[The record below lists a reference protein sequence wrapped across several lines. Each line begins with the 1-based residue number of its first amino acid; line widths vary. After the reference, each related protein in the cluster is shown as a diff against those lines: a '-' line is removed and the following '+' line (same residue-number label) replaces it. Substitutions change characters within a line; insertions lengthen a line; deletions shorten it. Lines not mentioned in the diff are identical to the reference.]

1 MKTTIV
7 TTTINVPTF
16 LKGYQANAEKF
27 GHDVNYI
34 VAGDLKSD
42 PRTQSWCDNN
52 ITNCQFLSAKTQDD
66 YLSRFPGLLRELP
79 YNTPGRRNVAMLL
92 AYEQGADVVI
102 TLDDDNLATE
112 YDAIGDHSV
121 VGKNSI
127 QWLHGS
133 STGWLNVCDLLQ
145 EKNNT
150 EFYHRGFAPG
160 MRWKPNT
167 IYKYTADAKV
177 VVNAGLWTGDPDTD
191 AITRLER
198 PLVTTGF
205 KPHLTE
211 RIALQPGTWSPFN
224 CQNTAL
230 AREVIP
236 AYFLSP
242 AIGRHDDIFA
252 GYIINK
258 IAGYLGDVITF
269 GKPLA
274 FHNRTPHD
282 LWKDLD
288 AECTGMQLTDSFC
301 ETLRGIRL
309 TGSTYLE
316 CYGQII
322 TGLWDVSNKID
333 WLKIYPVV
341 SGMQAWHAVF
351 ERIK

>member
-16 LKGYQANAEKF
+16 LEGYQANAEKF

-34 VAGDLKSD
+34 VAGDVKSS
-42 PRTQSWCDNN
+42 PVTQAFCDSLP
-52 ITNCQFLSAKTQDD
+52 NCQFLSSKKQHE
-66 YLSRFPGLLRELP
+66 YLKRFPRLDLHLP
-79 YNTPGRRNVAMLL
+79 DNTPGRRNVVMLL

-112 YDAIGDHSV
+112 YDAIGGHSV
-121 VGKNSI
+121 VGKNSF

-160 MRWKPNT
+160 MKWKPNI

-205 KPHLTE
+205 KPDLYQ

-242 AIGRHDDIFA
+242 YMQRHDDIFA
-252 GYIINK
+252 GYVINK

-274 FHNRTPHD
+274 FHDRTPHD

-288 AECTGMQLTDSFC
+288 AERTGMQLTDSFC
-301 ETLRGIRL
+301 DTLRDIRL
-309 TGSTYLE
+309 TDSTYHE
-316 CYGQII
+316 CYGQVID
-322 TGLWDVSNKID
+322 GLWDWAERHMV
-333 WLKIYPVV
+333 LPLVT
-341 SGMQAWHAVF
+341 GMDAWHSAF
-351 ERIK
+351 KELA